1 MMRMGI
7 LLLGIV
13 LVSAGFLSGCT
24 EQVGVEVDEETDGN
38 SPSSVLISR
47 IEVLHPY
54 ESEQIFSDTV
64 ASVLVYAGNVGPEVA
79 VEEFYFS
86 INGLVK
92 QMKSISFRPGENQI
106 ISFSTACT
114 DCPGMQSY
122 LSEVGE
128 YRIAVN
134 DFETTLDVVDLPVV
148 LLVES
153 IEWYESGSE
162 DSPQYTP
169 HIIVYVVNTGN
180 TVLPL
185 DYWELEVNGELVTNI
200 VRTQM
205 STIDELAPFAEGRV
219 VLIPTGVFSMDEN
232 GLDIRISEL
241 RLRDT
246 PTDDYSGGI
255 LGLVTL

>member
-7 LLLGIV
+7 LLLGII

-24 EQVGVEVDEETDGN
+24 EQVGVEIDEETVEN
-38 SPSSVLISR
+38 SQSTVFISR

-54 ESEQIFSDTV
+54 EGEEIFSDTI
-64 ASVLVYAGNVGPEVA
+64 ASVLVYAGNVGPEVV

-114 DCPGMQSY
+114 DCPGRQSY

-134 DFETTLDVVDLPVV
+134 DFETTLDVIDLPVM

-153 IEWYESGSE
+153 IEWYEIGSE
-162 DSPQYTP
+162 DSPRYTP
-169 HIIVYVVNTGN
+169 RIIVYVVNTGDA
-180 TVLPL
+180 VLPL
-185 DYWELEVNGELVTNI
+185 DYWELDVNGELVTNI

-219 VLIPTGVFSMDEN
+219 VLKPNGVHALDEN
-232 GLDIRISEL
+232 GVDIRISEL

-246 PTDDYSGGI
+246 PTDDYRGGI